1 MWEVPVRYVLGEVG
15 QDCIVALRYGT
26 VPYGTEQTNS
36 TAWSGRSAAV
46 WYGTGG
52 TGTERLQY
60 WGFVEQIRCDSVV
73 VIRREAGIGHFVL
86 SGREEEY
93 GHYCQVIRLL
103 KW

>member
-1 MWEVPVRYVLGEVG
+1 MGGTSTVRY
-15 QDCIVALRYGT
+15 
-26 VPYGTEQTNS
+26 
-36 TAWSGRSAAV
+36 GRSWPELYCTGSDTVQVRDGAV
-46 WYGTGG
+46 RRGVGGRRPYGTGG